1 MRITL
6 TANNARIITKKATPY
21 ERRDKN
27 GVSLGTANSYRIG
40 ILYRDE
46 LFTLKCSEETF
57 NSVVVNT
64 ECDIEI
70 MCQDGQYAG
79 VDNAVT
85 VIPKTP
91 ADKVKQS

>member
-21 ERRDKN
+21 ERKDKN
-27 GVSLGTANSYRIG
+27 GVVLGTANSYRIG
-40 ILYRDE
+40 ILYQDE

-64 ECDIEI
+64 ECDIDI

-79 VDNAVT
+79 VDNAVR
-85 VIPKTP
+85 VIPKAST
-91 ADKVKQS
+91 DKVNK